1 MQISFSTSVRVI
13 KLEKRPIIIR
23 SFDTITFKEFI
34 LLTTK
39 NRPQMGTA
47 YNVGINGVY
56 YGYGGR
62 LEYPGPLHL
71 DWHYVQAV
79 H

>member
-1 MQISFSTSVRVI
+1 MEVNKMEAPFCQGNIQHNSVY
-13 KLEKRPIIIR
+13 EC
-23 SFDTITFKEFI
+23 I

-62 LEYPGPLHL
+62 LEYPKPHHL